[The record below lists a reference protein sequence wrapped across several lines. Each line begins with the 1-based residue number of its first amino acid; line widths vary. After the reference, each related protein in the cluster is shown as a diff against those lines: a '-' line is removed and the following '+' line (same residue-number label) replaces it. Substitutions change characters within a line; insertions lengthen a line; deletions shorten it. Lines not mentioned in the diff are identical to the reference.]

1 MPFDLR
7 KTPCDDAVARVT
19 YAFAVQFDPT
29 TEVRKRRSIGCR
41 TDRDTWVRI
50 EARAIERIDGQGFN
64 GPEASAIIK
73 GVAKPAW
80 YQGISWLDQERGV
93 MWRADE
99 TELVTMP
106 AVKQTGILTEEPNL
120 SDTWWRTLTSS
131 LSALAGYPTG
141 RVATPSMQQITQA
154 RVTATIQAVF
164 PGIDTTVDEWTTA
177 HGDFAWG
184 NVTAPECVIL
194 DWEDWGTAPRGF
206 DAAMLWLYSLAVPAL
221 ADRVQEAFRLDLT
234 SRSGLLCQLLH
245 CAEVMTWPGYE
256 QLGDP
261 AKAHA
266 ERIIGQLT
274 RSA

>member
-1 MPFDLR
+1 MSLDLR
-7 KTPCDDAVARVT
+7 KTPCDDAVARVA
-19 YAFAVQFDPT
+19 YAFAVQFDAT

-50 EARAIERIDGQGFN
+50 EARAIEKIDGQGFN
-64 GPEASAIIK
+64 GPEAAAIIE

-80 YQGISWLDQERGV
+80 YQGMSWLDQERGV

-99 TELVTMP
+99 TELVTMS
-106 AVKQTGILTEEPNL
+106 AVKLTGILADDPRL
-120 SDTWWRTLTSS
+120 SDTWWHTLTSS
-131 LSALAGYPTG
+131 LSVLARYRTT
-141 RVATPSMQQITQA
+141 RIATPSMQQITQE
-154 RVTATIQAVF
+154 RVTAAIQAVF
-164 PGIDTTVDEWTTA
+164 PDIDTTVDEWTTA

-184 NVTAPECVIL
+184 NVTAPACVIL
-194 DWEDWGTAPRGF
+194 DWEDWGRAPRGF

-221 ADRVQEAFRLDLT
+221 ADRVQEAFRTDLN
-234 SRSGLLCQLLH
+234 SRSGLLSQLMH

-261 AKAHA
+261 AKVHA

-274 RSA
+274 KSA